1 MNHELTLSPSEIQEI
16 TGYKRYT
23 QQQHQLR
30 CHGIPFTTGR
40 KNEPIVLRRNFQ
52 QPVEPLPK
60 TSEYVSPEPNYGA
73 LDNGKTTQTHQR

>member
-1 MNHELTLSPSEIQEI
+1 MHELTLSQREIQEI

-30 CHGIPFTTGR
+30 CHGIPFTTGQ

-52 QPVEPLPK
+52 QSVEPLK
-60 TSEYVSPEPNYGA
+60 RVSEYLSPEPNFGA
-73 LDNGKTTQTHQR
+73 LDNGQTTKNS

>member
-1 MNHELTLSPSEIQEI
+1 MQKLTLSQDEIQEI

-30 CHGIPFTTGR
+30 CHGIPFTTGQ

-52 QPVEPLPK
+52 QAIEPMPNI
-60 TSEYVSPEPNYGA
+60 SEYVSPEPNFGA
-73 LDNGKTTQTHQR
+73 LKHGQTT

>member
-1 MNHELTLSPSEIQEI
+1 MYELTLSQSEIQEI

-30 CHGIPFTTGR
+30 CHGIPFTPGP

-60 TSEYVSPEPNYGA
+60 LSEHVSSEPNFGA
-73 LDNGKTTQTHQR
+73 LDNGKTT